1 MEDKVK
7 PIKRHKAIQGFSR
20 EHHFG
25 LLVSWKIRQGLKK
38 GVDLKRIKRFA
49 DWSFKIY
56 IKPHFDGE
64 EKFMFP
70 LLDDDD
76 KLKKRAIAEHRRLE
90 RLFKDKTDINRALN
104 LIEEELDAHI
114 RFEERNLF
122 NRIQEVA
129 NEEQLRQIEEF
140 HKEIKETEE
149 WKDKFWE

>member
-1 MEDKVK
+1 MEEKVK
-7 PIKRHKAIQGFSR
+7 PIKRHKAIQSFSR

-25 LLVSWKIRQGLKK
+25 LLVSWKIRQGFKK
-38 GVDLKRIKRFA
+38 EVDLKRIKRFT
-49 DWSFKIY
+49 DWSFKTY
-56 IKPHFDGE
+56 IKPHFEGE
-64 EKFMFP
+64 EKYMFT
-70 LLDDDD
+70 LLDDDN

-90 RLFKDKTDINRALN
+90 RLFNDKTDIKRALN

-122 NRIQEVA
+122 NIIQEIA
-129 NEEQLRQIEEF
+129 NEEQLQQIEKF